1 MGDNNHTQATPAET
15 LAQVQTKIEEA
26 LALLRPFAVNIST
39 DERGRMI
46 HLGEKSLA
54 FVEKAHDFASHNPG
68 LVPAYLNMAAFDADF
83 ADAHGYWTVLNTVHQ
98 LELMLDNIETAAG
111 SEAYKAAL
119 AFYNYTHD
127 AAKQGIAGAEVIYDD
142 LKTHFLRSR
151 HKNGDSE
158 TETETLTETV
168 KKSVKVN

>member
-83 ADAHGYWTVLNTVHQ
+83 ADAHGYWTVLNTVRQ

-119 AFYNYTHD
+119 SFYTYIKV
-127 AAKQGIAGAEVIYDD
+127 AAKEGGAEATAIYEE
-142 LKTHFLRSR
+142 LKTRFPGGK
-151 HKNGDSE
+151 HKNGESE
-158 TETETLTETV
+158 TETETVTETV
-168 KKSVKVN
+168 KKTVAVS